1 MAVLRSSIYETVE
14 SEMAVVLRKSALDEA
29 RHKEPGPE
37 TMTITETATYLK
49 VSKST
54 LYRLLQ
60 RAEIPAVK
68 IGADW
73 RFFRDQIDRW
83 RLSRTL

>member
-1 MAVLRSSIYETVE
+1 VNITWLPSQTVE
-14 SEMAVVLRKSALDEA
+14 SDMAVILRKRATDEP

-37 TMTITETATYLK
+37 AMTITETATYLK

-60 RAEIPAVK
+60 RAEIPAIK

-83 RLSRTL
+83 RFSRTS